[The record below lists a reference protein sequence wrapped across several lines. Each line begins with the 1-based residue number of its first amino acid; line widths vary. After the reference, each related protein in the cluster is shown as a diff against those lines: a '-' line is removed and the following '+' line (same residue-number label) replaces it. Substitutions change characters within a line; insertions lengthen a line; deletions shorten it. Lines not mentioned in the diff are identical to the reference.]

1 MKIEGDRTARRPG
14 AEAQGRAA
22 EAGRGRRVGMA
33 AAPGDTERPVQ
44 SPREPLV
51 AREPSPR
58 EPVVSREPT
67 RQFREPSAPS
77 SHPFAAQ
84 GRPLPSPVRSEPSPE
99 PSVAPEPVVAPRATD
114 KPAEAPEE
122 VVRNSAEFSSLE
134 DEMAR
139 LLDDLAGDS
148 KENADR
154 VSAFIACRLEPFGG
168 RGDSVARSRMIRVRP
183 RSGALRTGPLG

>member
-1 MKIEGDRTARRPG
+1 MLARRVQVAPASADQKTNLFHMDCSMSSASTKSTPV
-14 AEAQGRAA
+14 AERSRPNSWSHG
-22 EAGRGRRVGMA
+22 EGGM
-33 AAPGDTERPVQ
+33 
-44 SPREPLV
+44 
-51 AREPSPR
+51 PR

-67 RQFREPSAPS
+67 PVREPSAPS
-77 SHPFAAQ
+77 APTRSLL
-84 GRPLPSPVRSEPSPE
+84 RPPVAEPRAVEPPPE

-148 KENADR
+148 KGKR
-154 VSAFIACRLEPFGG
+154 
-168 RGDSVARSRMIRVRP
+168 
-183 RSGALRTGPLG
+183 